1 MKPKKM
7 GFIKILSYLYSKI
20 NSFEYSKVKE
30 RALFTKPRLNKGNK
44 SCESLALEPSWRTWF
59 SEYEAP
65 FLAWKKYPKLYKLEY
80 KSKLHI

>member
-30 RALFTKPRLNKGNK
+30 RALFTKPRLNEGLRAKYD
-44 SCESLALEPSWRTWF
+44 LL
-59 SEYEAP
+59 P
-65 FLAWKKYPKLYKLEY
+65 FLRYNQNI
-80 KSKLHI
+80 SK